1 MASAIC
7 LLVAICLTFATGYV
21 TDLLFDLNNQKAP
34 TERRQFLEQ
43 NGTQDCDISLD
54 PKIRLDCCEFI
65 KGWEREKNREWDG
78 DPRPGI
84 PCDWLLECPK
94 NLKMFKLD
102 LT

>member
-34 TERRQFLEQ
+34 TERRQFLER

-78 DPRPGI
+78 EGPGI
-84 PCDWLLECPK
+84 PCERFHTCDKNNFNGELL
-94 NLKMFKLD
+94 M
-102 LT
+102 